1 MGGTLGFGL
10 GSDLVDTPGWTA
22 ENVVVDGGASKH
34 HIVGYTL
41 AAAAAD
47 CNADCGY
54 DAPQC
59 AVVVAAVPWESLP

>member
-1 MGGTLGFGL
+1 MGETLGFGL
-10 GSDLVDTPGWTA
+10 GWDLVDTPGWTA

-41 AAAAAD
+41 AAAAD

-54 DAPQC
+54 DASPG